1 MSKIQL
7 ADGAMGTM
15 LQTMGLKPGESPDS
29 WAIRNPEAILTVHR
43 AYAEAGAEMLT
54 SCTFGANRIKLS
66 HYGLANEVA
75 ALNHAAV
82 NLARQ
87 AGGDRIRVGGNLGPT
102 GKLIRPLG
110 ELSFEEVFDVYA
122 EQVVALTEAGVD
134 YFILQ
139 TMIDIQEMRAALL
152 AAKQYGRVPVV
163 CQMTFEAS
171 GRTVTGTDP
180 ATAAVTLESLGA
192 DMVGANC
199 SLGPDQLLPLI
210 EKMVAA
216 TSLPVCVRPNAGMPT
231 LQDGRTIF
239 PLSPEQYA
247 AWVPRIVDAGVT
259 TIGGCCGT
267 TPAHIAAVRDALRG
281 LQPVTVESPL
291 RQAHCLT
298 SRSSTVYFGNGFPIR
313 IIGERINPTG
323 RKAMAAELREGNL
336 ATVKHDALAQQEAGA
351 AILDVNAGVPGIDQP
366 ALMTRLVEE
375 LSQLVTLP
383 LSIDTTDPET
393 LEAGLRIYP
402 GRALVNSV
410 SAEPERLEKF
420 LPIAKK
426 YGAAVL
432 CLPLALGGLPADARE
447 RVDTVKKII
456 DAAMALG
463 FRRKD
468 LLLDAL
474 TTTLAANAAAAAD
487 VLETLRLYGAELG
500 LPVSMGLSNIS
511 HGLPRRDL
519 MNAQF
524 FAMAAARGMCVPILN
539 PLDPMMNESISA
551 VQALLGHDRQ
561 GLAYSRRFAGQA
573 ASVAP
578 AAKPAQVAV
587 ANQSLAADLPLAQL
601 QQAIIQGEKEAVP
614 GYVKAAVAAG
624 HDAAYIIDNG
634 LTAAMNRLGEDFGT
648 GRCFLPQVL
657 LAAEA
662 LKQGFAALKEA
673 LPTSKTES
681 MGKVMLA
688 TVAGDIHDLGKN
700 IVAALLE
707 NNGFEIIDLG
717 KDVPVARIV
726 AAAQEQQ
733 PDIIGLCALMT
744 TTLPQI
750 DRSLAALNAAGVT
763 ARTMVGGA
771 VLTPEY
777 AKKAGADEY
786 AADAVVAVALA
797 KRLVRETN

>member
-43 AYAEAGAEMLT
+43 AYAAAGAEMLT

-82 NLARQ
+82 KLARQ
-87 AGGDRIRVGGNLGPT
+87 AGGGKVRVGGNLGPT

-122 EQVVALTEAGVD
+122 EQVTALTEAGVD

-180 ATAAVTLESLGA
+180 ATAAVTLEALGA
-192 DMVGANC
+192 DMIGANC

-216 TSLPVCVRPNAGMPT
+216 TALPVTLRPNAGMPM
-231 LQDGRTIF
+231 LQDGRTVF

-281 LQPVTVESPL
+281 LQPVAVESPL

-298 SRSSTVYFGNGFPIR
+298 SRSSTVYFGTGFPIR

-432 CLPLALGGLPADARE
+432 CLPLAPGGLPVDARE

-463 FRRKD
+463 FRRRD

-487 VLETLRLYGAELG
+487 VLETLRLYGEELA

-524 FAMAAARGMCVPILN
+524 FAMAATRGMCVPILN
-539 PLDPMMNESISA
+539 PLDPMMNEAVSA

-573 ASVAP
+573 ASAAP

-587 ANQSLAADLPLAQL
+587 ANQSPAADLPLAQL

-614 GYVKAAVAAG
+614 GYVQASVAAG

-673 LPTSKTES
+673 LPASKTES
-681 MGKVMLA
+681 LGKVMLA
-688 TVAGDIHDLGKN
+688 TVVGDIHDLGKN

-726 AAAQEQQ
+726 AAAQEHQ

-750 DRSLAALNAAGVT
+750 DRSIAALKAAGIG

-797 KRLVRETN
+797 KGLVREKN

>member
-1 MSKIQL
+1 M
-7 ADGAMGTM
+7 
-15 LQTMGLKPGESPDS
+15 
-29 WAIRNPEAILTVHR
+29 
-43 AYAEAGAEMLT
+43 
-54 SCTFGANRIKLS
+54 
-66 HYGLANEVA
+66 
-75 ALNHAAV
+75 
-82 NLARQ
+82 
-87 AGGDRIRVGGNLGPT
+87 
-102 GKLIRPLG
+102 
-110 ELSFEEVFDVYA
+110 
-122 EQVVALTEAGVD
+122 
-134 YFILQ
+134 
-139 TMIDIQEMRAALL
+139 
-152 AAKQYGRVPVV
+152 
-163 CQMTFEAS
+163 
-171 GRTVTGTDP
+171 
-180 ATAAVTLESLGA
+180 
-192 DMVGANC
+192 
-199 SLGPDQLLPLI
+199 
-210 EKMVAA
+210 
-216 TSLPVCVRPNAGMPT
+216 
-231 LQDGRTIF
+231 
-239 PLSPEQYA
+239 
-247 AWVPRIVDAGVT
+247 
-259 TIGGCCGT
+259 
-267 TPAHIAAVRDALRG
+267 
-281 LQPVTVESPL
+281 TVESPL
-291 RQAHCLT
+291 REAHCLT
-298 SRSSTVYFGNGFPIR
+298 SRSSTVYFGAGYPIR

-383 LSIDTTDPET
+383 LSIDTTDPAT

-410 SAEPERLEKF
+410 SAEPERLEQF
-420 LPIAKK
+420 LPIARK

-432 CLPLALGGLPADARE
+432 CLPLAPGGLPADARE
-447 RVDTVKKII
+447 RLDTVRRII
-456 DAAMALG
+456 DAATALG

-474 TTTLAANAAAAAD
+474 TTTLAANAAAATD
-487 VLETLRLYGAELG
+487 VLETLRLYGVELG

-519 MNAQF
+519 MNSQF
-524 FAMAAARGMCVPILN
+524 FAMAAARGLSVPILN
-539 PLDPMMNESISA
+539 PLDPLMHEAISA

-561 GLAYSRRFAGQA
+561 GIAYSRRFAGQA
-573 ASVAP
+573 ASVVTTVKPVP
-578 AAKPAQVAV
+578 AAATISSPA
-587 ANQSLAADLPLAQL
+587 SIDSPLAQL

-614 GYVKAAVAAG
+614 GHVQAAVTAG

-634 LTAAMNRLGEDFGT
+634 LTAAMNRLGEDFGA

-673 LPTSKTES
+673 LPASKTES
-681 MGKVMLA
+681 LGKVMLA

-726 AAAQEQQ
+726 AAAQEHQ
-733 PDIIGLCALMT
+733 PDIVGLCALMT

-750 DRSLAALNAAGVT
+750 DRSIAALKAAGVA

-797 KRLVRETN
+797 KGLVREKK